1 MLAKSRLV
9 NSKAKLRVIMAT
21 RSNSGLLTK
30 NLNIIINKDTTWN
43 KVLKS
48 TGWVILKCKTKPDQA
63 YEV

>member
-9 NSKAKLRVIMAT
+9 NSKDKLCVIMAT

-48 TGWVILKCKTKPDQA
+48 TEAG
-63 YEV
+63 